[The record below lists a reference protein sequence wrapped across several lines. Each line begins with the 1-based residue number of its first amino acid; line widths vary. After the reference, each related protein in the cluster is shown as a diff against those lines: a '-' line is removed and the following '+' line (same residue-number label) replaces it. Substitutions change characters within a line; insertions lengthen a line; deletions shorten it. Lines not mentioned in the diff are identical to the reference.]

1 MNKIPPQLIGQL
13 LLERGFKDFT
23 LYLFKAIEGKSFV
36 VEELHNK
43 IFSYF
48 QDIYDGKKL
57 RVNLSLCPRS
67 GKTTLSE
74 YFLIYTITKNPKSN
88 IIYTSYSASLLAEIS
103 AKIASVLEHPV
114 YKSLFPQK
122 VTDIE
127 DISLNPINDFW
138 KDYLFKEQGK
148 NTYSARLIRTYAGG
162 VCLFNSIGASITG
175 FGAGVRNPIKF
186 SGFILIDDANKPA
199 DIRSQIMREKVLRYY
214 EETLLSRLNSPETPI
229 INVQQRL
236 SLEDLTGMLE
246 AKYNFDTLKVPLLDE
261 KGNCNLPSQYTPERI
276 KELKQNN
283 YMFQAQYMQQPIILG
298 GQVIK
303 RDYFR
308 YYPTA
313 KEYRYKRILIA
324 ADTAMKT
331 KEYNDYSVFIA
342 GGITNENK
350 LHILDLIRGKWEA
363 PELEKQAVIFW
374 NKFKR
379 DPKTGVMCNGLYI
392 EDKSSGI
399 YLLQSLKAK
408 YGIPVIGLKVDSDK
422 LTRVENILPYIE
434 AGNVYLPE
442 SEIYGFVPDLLNEC
456 EAFSRDLNQ
465 THDDIV
471 DALAYLVQESLGKT
485 EVSILDYFMR

>member
-1 MNKIPPQLIGQL
+1 MDKIPPQLIGQKL
-13 LLERGFKDFT
+13 LKRGFKDFT

-48 QDIYDGKKL
+48 QDIYDGKKT

-74 YFLIYTITKNPKSN
+74 YFLVYTITKNPKSN

-103 AKIASVLEHPV
+103 AKIESILEHPV

-122 VTDIE
+122 KTEIE
-127 DISLNPINDFW
+127 NVSLNPINDFW
-138 KDYLFKEQGK
+138 KEYLYKEQGK
-148 NTYSARLIRTYAGG
+148 NTYSAKLIRTYAGG

-175 FGAGVRNPIKF
+175 FGAGVRNPIIF

-199 DIRSQIMREKVLRYY
+199 DIRSQIMREKVLRYF

-236 SLEDLTGMLE
+236 SLEDLTGLLE
-246 AKYNFDTLKVPLLDE
+246 ARYNFDTLKVPLLDE
-261 KGNCNLPSQYTPERI
+261 NGKCNLPSQYTPERI
-276 KELKQNN
+276 KELQQNN
-283 YMFQAQYMQQPIILG
+283 YMFQSQYMQQPIILG

-308 YYPTA
+308 YYPTV
-313 KEYRYKRILIA
+313 KEYNYKRIIIA

-342 GGITNENK
+342 GGITNENA
-350 LHILDLIRGKWEA
+350 LHVLDMIRGKWEA
-363 PELEKQAVIFW
+363 PELEKMAVNFW

-379 DPKTGVMCNGLYI
+379 NPITGLTCNGLYI
-392 EDKSSGI
+392 EDKASGI
-399 YLLQSLKAK
+399 GLIQGLKAK
-408 YGIPVIGLKVDSDK
+408 YGIPVFGVKAETDK
-422 LTRVENILPYIE
+422 LTHVENILPYLE
-434 AGNVYLPE
+434 AGQVYLPE
-442 SEIYGFVPDLLNEC
+442 NENYGFNPDLLNEC
-456 EAFSRDLNQ
+456 EAFSRDMSHS
-465 THDDIV
+465 HDDIV
-471 DALAYLVQESLGKT
+471 DALAYLIQEGIAQLTVSL
-485 EVSILDYFMR
+485 LDYFM

>member
-1 MNKIPPQLIGQL
+1 MDKIPPQLIGQKL
-13 LLERGFKDFT
+13 LNRGFKEFT

-36 VEELHNK
+36 VEELHNQ

-48 QDIYDGKKL
+48 QDIYNGKKL

-313 KEYRYKRILIA
+313 KEYKYKRILIA

-350 LHILDLIRGKWEA
+350 LHILDLVRGKWEA

-399 YLLQSLKAK
+399 GLIQSLKSK
-408 YGIPVIGLKVDSDK
+408 YGIPVFGVKADTDK
-422 LTRVENILPYIE
+422 LTKVENILPYIE
-434 AGNVYLPE
+434 AGNVLLPE
-442 SEIYGFVPDLLNEC
+442 SETYAFNPELLNEC
-456 EAFSRDLNQ
+456 EAFSRDMSHI
-465 THDDIV
+465 HDDQV
-471 DALAYLVQESLGKT
+471 DSLAYLVQEALAKT
-485 EVSILDYFMR
+485 EVSILDYFM